1 MKYTW
6 MYRLGFVPWERYGPV
21 ALITL
26 RSLLGRITAA
36 RSPGRALDLGC
47 GRGQFTAELA
57 RHGWEAVGVDIVP
70 EAIQTARDQSP
81 AEVRYVVGDVTDL
94 VSAELG
100 VFDLFIDIGCFQG
113 LNAEQQAAEG
123 RGVTALAAP
132 GGADVLLLAFDT
144 SRYRW
149 LVEGVAPEQVS
160 AAFRQWQLVSVESA
174 DTTGLGWPMKHTAPK
189 WYWFHLA
196 DD

>member
-6 MYRLGFVPWERYGPV
+6 MYRLGFVPWEHYGPV

-26 RSLLGRITAA
+26 RSLLGSVTAA

-47 GRGQFTAELA
+47 GRGHFTAELA
-57 RHGWEAVGVDIVP
+57 PHGWEAIGVDIVP

-113 LNAEQQAAEG
+113 FNAQQQAA
-123 RGVTALAAP
+123 V
-132 GGADVLLLAFDT
+132 
-144 SRYRW
+144 
-149 LVEGVAPEQVS
+149 
-160 AAFRQWQLVSVESA
+160 
-174 DTTGLGWPMKHTAPK
+174 
-189 WYWFHLA
+189 
-196 DD
+196 